1 MAGVFNEMTIN
12 WEGGSYTFT
21 PSNRLLRRIEGEL
34 SPSSLTDVARRM
46 NEGKPPIS
54 ETAYII
60 SEFLSAAGADK
71 SVADEDKI
79 YAGIMNDF
87 ATNNGTGFIG
97 LCKAL
102 LMAISPADDTAK
114 KPTAASA
121 SGLSGSG
128 AAVPKRSKGQSKKAK

>member
-1 MAGVFNEMTIN
+1 MSGVFNEITIN
-12 WEGGSYTFT
+12 WAGGAYTFT

-60 SEFLSAAGADK
+60 SEFLKAGGASEK
-71 SVADEDKI
+71 VSSEDQI
-79 YAGIMNDF
+79 YSGIMKDF
-87 ATNNGTGFIG
+87 SENEGNGFVG

-102 LMAISPADDTAK
+102 LMAISPAEDTAK
-114 KPTAASA
+114 KPSAASVSEPSAPEAATKKSKA
-121 SGLSGSG
+121 SG
-128 AAVPKRSKGQSKKAK
+128 KRRK